1 MNIKVIS
8 QENKVT
14 VKSNNAIIKSSTI
27 PTKVIV
33 SSSVGLRGYSA
44 FEIAQRN
51 GFTGTEQE
59 WINRSSSNTPVD
71 LVELHNSYANGINLL
86 DVYANE
92 LENENTTPIYE
103 DLNNILLTEH
113 NNTLNA

>member
-1 MNIKVIS
+1 MNVKVIS

-14 VKSNNAIIKSSTI
+14 VRSNNAIIKGSTI

-33 SSSVGLRGYSA
+33 SSNVGVRGYSA
-44 FEIAQRN
+44 YEIAQRN
-51 GFTGTEQE
+51 GFEGTEQQ
-59 WINRSSSNTPVD
+59 WVNRSVSNTPVD
-71 LVELHNSYANGINLL
+71 LVELHNSYTNGINLL

-92 LENENTTPIYE
+92 LENENTTPISE